1 MSEYHHDN
9 LVSSYISFIEG
20 HELIIVMPLID
31 AGSCADIL
39 KNDFPKGIEDEAI
52 IATIIKEVLLG
63 LDYLHQSGEMHRD
76 IKAGNF
82 FIKKN
87 GTIYLGDFGVA
98 ASMKKGEKRKTLA
111 G

>member
-1 MSEYHHDN
+1 M
-9 LVSSYISFIEG
+9 
-20 HELIIVMPLID
+20 
-31 AGSCADIL
+31 
-39 KNDFPKGIEDEAI
+39 
-52 IATIIKEVLLG
+52 IATIIRDVLLG
-63 LDYLHQSGEMHRD
+63 LDYLHQNGEMHRD
-76 IKAGNF
+76 IKAGNI